1 MPSVQRSV
9 VIARPVD
16 EVFGYFADP
25 MTGTEWRTALAEVS
39 AEGPVAVGT
48 IFRQRVS
55 GPGGR
60 TVPADIRMTA
70 LEPGRRVA
78 FVGVAGP
85 LRPEVAYD
93 FEPVEGGTKVTF
105 SLSAALSGPKK
116 LFLGPIV
123 QKSMEAEVAGLDTAK
138 RILEGRPPPHG

>member
-16 EVFGYFADP
+16 EVFAFFADP
-25 MTGTEWRTALAEVS
+25 TKGLTWRPALVEAS
-39 AEGPVAVGT
+39 ADGPVAIGT
-48 IFRQRVS
+48 VFRQRVA

-60 TVPADIRMTA
+60 TVPADIRLTE
-70 LEPGRRVA
+70 LDPGRRVA

-85 LRPEVAYD
+85 LRPDVSYD
-93 FEPVEGGTKVTF
+93 FEPVEGGTNVTF
-105 SLSAALSGPKK
+105 SISAPLSGPKK

-123 QKSMEAEVAGLDTAK
+123 QKSMAAEVAGLDTAK
-138 RILEGRPPPHG
+138 RLLESGTLGS

>member
-1 MPSVQRSV
+1 MPSVQRSI

-16 EVFGYFADP
+16 EVFDYFADP
-25 MTGTEWRTALAEVS
+25 TTGTEWRSSLAEVS

-48 IFRQRVS
+48 VFRQRVS

-60 TVPADIRMTA
+60 TVPADIRMTTY
-70 LEPGRRVA
+70 EPGRTVA

-85 LRPEVAYD
+85 LRPDVAYD

-105 SLSAALSGPKK
+105 SISAPLSGAKK

-123 QKSMEAEVAGLDTAK
+123 QKSMEAELAGLDTAK
-138 RILEGRPPPHG
+138 RILEARPAADV

>member
-25 MTGTEWRTALAEVS
+25 MTGTEWRTALAEIS

-105 SLSAALSGPKK
+105 SLSAPLTGPKK